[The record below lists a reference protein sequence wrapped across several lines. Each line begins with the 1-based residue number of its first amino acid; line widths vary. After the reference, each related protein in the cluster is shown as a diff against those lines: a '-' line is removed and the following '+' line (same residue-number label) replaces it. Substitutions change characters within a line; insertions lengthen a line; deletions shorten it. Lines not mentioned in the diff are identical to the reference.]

1 MRLTQSQLETIRTR
15 PQEADE
21 NLFIFEPRAI
31 FKCLVNNASIA
42 KGARTIAYDTVT
54 LGSFSAVE
62 AGMTVLIG
70 TSSGGSDVGRIRLK
84 SITPTQMI
92 VSENSDIKWANNLYI
107 TVLRYWEVWP
117 IFPRIIQNPNNAEDI
132 IFYKDYDIPH
142 TNQNNSLGTFINA
155 GTHHGV
161 LLEGGVGS
169 VYYTASGSY
178 SLMGSA
184 ITYDWKFEGGTP
196 SGSSSATPGWVEY
209 SAPGDYVTTLTVTAA
224 NGAVDVTHR
233 YVSVKNKIGEGANTP
248 IVKWSRSD
256 LSGSRSEGG
265 YTVDITAWQD
275 INITDNSLVIIK
287 SDDLYNRN
295 NNPFYTS
302 PVKLNETELAEPY
315 GGWTGSV
322 NPSYY
327 MGTAKYT
334 NAPYQVLEYT
344 FTGIRIDIIATTS
357 PDGGAVYVSLD
368 NADFVLVDLYSP
380 TIQYQQVVHTRAV
393 PRGTYLL
400 GLETGDSGDVNPLS
414 SGTKVEI
421 DAVEYW
427 DSGDDATS
435 SDIFFVG
442 YVEKDSIKYNATTS
456 SVSFT
461 ASSITALM
469 KKTTGFSISVE
480 SAQSAVKWFQLK
492 DMDVRRAIYHYLRW
506 HSTVLSVADF
516 EFIGDDRKLQY
527 FDADRGS
534 LYDAIDN
541 LLRGA
546 LIGSLCS
553 DRKGKLW
560 GEVEPKAYTDPT
572 GTFIPVME
580 ITRRDWMNEPNVEE
594 RIYDDLSYVELG
606 GIAYS
611 GAVTGTFTAL
621 LSDAP
626 GQTPAHMGSVDS
638 VSGLAL
644 LGQTQLNILSGHV
657 WANRN
662 SKYPTVSIQS
672 PIMLKNLDIAPYET
686 VQVHILP
693 EDTVLNV
700 DIQGLYIPTSMSW
713 APNVS
718 NRITLP
724 NIELTSLVN
733 GNPGDT
739 MIIPPINEIEYPNMN
754 FSFPPFPD
762 FLDIPALAIYDPT
775 IIQNVFVHILDQG
788 IFYTL
793 DFDSEYPTWY
803 SMNVGLPDYDIRLF
817 EVGTTGKVFLQHGA
831 DSLWVAPYPGGE
843 WTKFVTTA
851 YDGAYDSPPY
861 SGIWGCVADPNS
873 LFYGLAGPT
882 YARTPVICAFTI
894 DRNAE
899 DSVFIIGTIVEGIGS
914 NNWLV
919 SWKGDSTDQT
929 ITTSPIAVNVASN
942 SNKLGSLTKI
952 SSGWLYTFYGGYPS
966 ALPYSGIIPDS
977 GTPLGTL
984 VALESG
990 SVILHTQSIQS
1001 NSVAV
1006 NQYKQY
1012 ITDDGGNTWI
1022 PISGTPIRYGQADPN
1037 LFQSII
1043 TNEDGTQILVG
1054 TSDVT
1059 IPPGL
1064 VYTRN
1069 GGASWVTG
1077 TFITGTF
1084 NATSVWHLQDSGY
1097 IIAGYDPNV
1106 VASSKIY
1113 ALYNLDGVTGST
1125 TAIDK
1130 TGNLIDYITGTFYPV
1145 SIRHSYNYE

>member
-1 MRLTQSQLETIRTR
+1 MRLTQSQLETVRTR

-70 TSSGGSDVGRIRLK
+70 TSNGGSDVGRIRLK

-161 LLEGGVGS
+161 LLEGGVGE

-184 ITYDWKFEGGTP
+184 ITYDWEFEGGAP

-209 SAPGDYVTTLTVTAA
+209 NTPGDYVTTLTVTAA

-275 INITDNSLVIIK
+275 INITDGSLIIIA
-287 SDDLYNRN
+287 SDDWYKNYHGV
-295 NNPFYTS
+295 P
-302 PVKLNETELAEPY
+302 
-315 GGWTGSV
+315 GGTPA
-322 NPSYY
+322 N
-327 MGTAKYT
+327 
-334 NAPYQVLEYT
+334 
-344 FTGIRIDIIATTS
+344 
-357 PDGGAVYVSLD
+357 
-368 NADFVLVDLYSP
+368 
-380 TIQYQQVVHTRAV
+380 
-393 PRGTYLL
+393 
-400 GLETGDSGDVNPLS
+400 
-414 SGTKVEI
+414 
-421 DAVEYW
+421 
-427 DSGDDATS
+427 S

-456 SVSFT
+456 SVSFI

-516 EFIGDDRKLQY
+516 EFIGDDRKIQY

-611 GAVTGTFTAL
+611 GAITGTFTAL

-644 LGQTQLNILSGHV
+644 LGQSQLNILSGHV

-803 SMNVGLPDYDIRLF
+803 SMNVGLPDYNIRIF
-817 EVGTTGKVFLQHGA
+817 EVGTTGKVFLQHGT

-843 WTKFVTTA
+843 WSEFFTTA

-861 SGIWGCVADPNS
+861 GGVWGCVNDPNS
-873 LFYGLAGPT
+873 IFYGTNGST
-882 YARTPVICAFTI
+882 YARFPIICGFAI
-894 DRNAE
+894 NRQAE
-899 DSVFIIGTIVEGIGS
+899 DSLLVVGGFIEGIGS
-914 NNWLV
+914 NTWVMSWIGDTTKLNLTNAGAPILV
-919 SWKGDSTDQT
+919 NIQSS
-929 ITTSPIAVNVASN
+929 SERLVF
-942 SNKLGSLTKI
+942 LTKTT
-952 SSGWLYTFYGGYPS
+952 SGWLLTYYGGYPAS
-966 ALPYSGIIPDS
+966 LAYTGIISS
-977 GTPLGTL
+977 GGDVVSDLIQD
-984 VALESG
+984 ALG
-990 SVILHTQSIQS
+990 SVILHTQSIQAS
-1001 NSVAV
+1001 DVAV
-1006 NQYKQY
+1006 NQYHPS
-1012 ITDDGGNTWI
+1012 ITTDSGNTWI
-1022 PISGTPIRYGQADPN
+1022 PISGTPIRYGQADPD

-1069 GGASWVTG
+1069 GGTSWVTG

-1106 VASSKIY
+1106 TASSKIY

>member
-1 MRLTQSQLETIRTR
+1 MRLTQSQLETVRTR
-15 PQEADE
+15 PQSADE

-70 TSSGGSDVGRIRLK
+70 TSNGGSDVGRIRLK
-84 SITPTQMI
+84 SITPTQMV

-161 LLEGGVGS
+161 LLENGVGS

-209 SAPGDYVTTLTVTAA
+209 NTPGDYVTTLTVTAA

-334 NAPYQVLEYT
+334 KAPYQVLEYT

-368 NADFVLVDLYSP
+368 NANFVLVDLYSP
-380 TIQYQQVVHTRAV
+380 TIQYQQVVHTRTV

-611 GAVTGTFTAL
+611 GAITGTFTAL

-644 LGQTQLNILSGHV
+644 LGQAQLNILSGHV

-775 IIQNVFVHILDQG
+775 VIQNVFVHILGQG

-803 SMNVGLPDYDIRLF
+803 SMNVGLPDYNIRMF
-817 EVGTTGKVFLQHGA
+817 EVGTTGKVFLQRGT

-843 WTKFVTTA
+843 WQMFFTTA
-851 YDGAYDSPPY
+851 FDHAYDTAPPF
-861 SGIWGCVADPNS
+861 GGCTNDPNS
-873 LFYGLAGPT
+873 IFYGGPGT
-882 YARTPVICAFTI
+882 FSRNPEINGFGI
-894 DRNAE
+894 NRNAE
-899 DSVFIIGTIVEGIGS
+899 DSLLITGNYEASIGHDSVWFTWVGSSDSPARDEIDLNIISYTPGYRHAVITKVSGGWLITFYVYGS
-914 NNWLV
+914 NV
-919 SWKGDSTDQT
+919 PESAIIAAGGAT
-929 ITTSPIAVNVASN
+929 IADYIN
-942 SNKLGSLTKI
+942 
-952 SSGWLYTFYGGYPS
+952 
-966 ALPYSGIIPDS
+966 
-977 GTPLGTL
+977 
-984 VALESG
+984 LESG

-1001 NSVAV
+1001 NDVSV
-1006 NQYKQY
+1006 NQYKPN
-1012 ITDDGGNTWI
+1012 ITTDGGNTWI
-1022 PISGTPIRYGQADPN
+1022 PMSGTPQRYSQVDPD

-1043 TNEDGTQILVG
+1043 TNEDGTQILIG
-1054 TSDVT
+1054 TSNVLV
-1059 IPPGL
+1059 PPGL
-1064 VYTRN
+1064 VYTRD

-1106 VASSKIY
+1106 TASSKIY